1 MKILLTDKGKWI
13 TIGIAL
19 ILLVLSIV
27 FAFQVKSNYDMTEYL
42 PNDSKT
48 SEGLEVLDNTFGNNS
63 IIEVMVKNLTVDEA
77 LIVNT
82 NLENVSGV
90 IAVTWLDDYAD
101 PYLYEYMDE
110 ALVKDFY
117 HQNHALFSVVLSG
130 DTYDIKHEETLEEI
144 NLVLAEEDSYIRGEV
159 LGNIESRTIAE
170 NELLKIIILI
180 LPVCFII
187 LIFASRS
194 WLEPLLILLVLGVA
208 VIFNLGSNALLPNV
222 SFITLTLSSALQL
235 AISLDYSIF
244 FIHRYYEYRDQELEV
259 KESISKA
266 FKKSL
271 PVISASALTTKVGFL
286 ALLFMRYKIGM
297 DIGIVLSKGI
307 FFSYLTV
314 IFLLPVTILL
324 SHKLLDKLRH
334 RHFMFNLSKL
344 SHLFNKFRYLII
356 ALFIVLLGIGVFYQ
370 SKADF
375 LYGSSEYSDE
385 DSQSSLDR
393 IEISKYF
400 REYSSVTLLLKDS
413 TKNQEL
419 SLLQTLN
426 SEEHV
431 EKIDA
436 LYVVID
442 PSTPE
447 TLIPDQVFYQYVRG
461 DYTRISIYTDLL
473 TENEEMFDFASRL
486 DTEVDNLY
494 DDYYLLGNLTST
506 SEIKDTV
513 TKDSTLVI
521 ALSIL
526 FVAVIL
532 FVIFRKLFI
541 PIILLLVIQS
551 AVWFNIGLLAINN
564 RMVVY
569 IGYLVVFALQL
580 GATIDYAVLYA
591 SRYLEYRKDFEKK
604 EAMFNAIKNTSIPI
618 MISGLVLAA
627 AGFTEMLFS
636 DIKVVSDIGLLIGRG
651 ALLSAGFVLFFLP
664 CIIFVL
670 DKLLLKKKVNSKL
683 KNQ

>member
-77 LIVNT
+77 LIVKT
-82 NLENVSGV
+82 NLEDVSGV

-271 PVISASALTTKVGFL
+271 PVISASALTTMVGFL

-334 RHFMFNLSKL
+334 RHLMFNLSKL

-393 IEISKYF
+393 VEISEYF

-447 TLIPDQVFYQYVRG
+447 TLIPDQVFYQYVRD

-473 TENEEMFDFASRL
+473 TENEEMFAFASRL

-532 FVIFRKLFI
+532 FIIFRKLFI

-683 KNQ
+683 KK

>member
-77 LIVNT
+77 LIVKT
-82 NLENVSGV
+82 NLEDVSGV

-271 PVISASALTTKVGFL
+271 PVISASALTTMVGFL

-334 RHFMFNLSKL
+334 RHLMFNLSKL

-393 IEISKYF
+393 VEISEYF

-447 TLIPDQVFYQYVRG
+447 TLIPDQVFYQYVRD

-473 TENEEMFDFASRL
+473 TENEEMFAFASRL

-532 FVIFRKLFI
+532 FIIFRKLFI

-627 AGFTEMLFS
+627 GGFTEMLFS

-683 KNQ
+683 KK

>member
-1 MKILLTDKGKWI
+1 LKILLTDKGKWI

-77 LIVNT
+77 LIVKT

-271 PVISASALTTKVGFL
+271 PVISASALTTMVGFL

-334 RHFMFNLSKL
+334 RHLMFNLSKL

-393 IEISKYF
+393 IEISEYF

-426 SEEHV
+426 SEEQV

-447 TLIPDQVFYQYVRG
+447 TLIPDQVFYQYVRD

-473 TENEEMFDFASRL
+473 TENKEMFAFASRL

-532 FVIFRKLFI
+532 FIIFRKLFI

-591 SRYLEYRKDFEKK
+591 SRYLEYRKDLDKQ

-664 CIIFVL
+664 CIIFIL

-683 KNQ
+683 KK